1 MFRAQSASNS
11 RVQTAKKRERRG
23 KKRKEEGEEE
33 EEERKRRK
41 KERKEER
48 KSGNKRNVAVCR
60 WTGETQRDTGNAGN
74 RTRRPRVDKG

>member
-23 KKRKEEGEEE
+23 KKRKEEGE